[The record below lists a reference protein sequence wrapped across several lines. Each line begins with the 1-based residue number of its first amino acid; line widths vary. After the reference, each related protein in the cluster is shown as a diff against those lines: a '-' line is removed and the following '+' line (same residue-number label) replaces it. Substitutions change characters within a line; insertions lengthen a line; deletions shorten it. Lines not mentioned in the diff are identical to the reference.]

1 MHSLRTRHVLGP
13 VYQILLDHLHSIHG
27 YHSPSLVIFGAG
39 LASLPKSEIQH
50 VLVSVNITRRQKT
63 LIQLRGDRYQAL
75 GRVHVKFEAGDI
87 LFPLLSLIVWRVLSF
102 RCL

>member
-13 VYQILLDHLHSIHG
+13 VYQILLDNLHSIHG

-39 LASLPKSEIQH
+39 LASLPKSEIKH

-63 LIQLRGDRYQAL
+63 LI
-75 GRVHVKFEAGDI
+75 
-87 LFPLLSLIVWRVLSF
+87 
-102 RCL
+102 